1 MTTKFDKPLRVR
13 SIPMLIC
20 IWHQYEVYQL
30 IAARASHLLSCSNM
44 VKIRQSSSKYIENFW
59 FWREIPLFP
68 LNQCW
73 ISTRD
78 ESLAFGSSI
87 YHITNLLHEKLHW
100 YQHWLRGRGGFNTH
114 MSFFYNILTMI
125 VLIHWIALVSNTFPK
140 FWSRTHGP
148 SFFCVFSWEI
158 LPLAVLFRQFQS

>member
-1 MTTKFDKPLRVR
+1 MVR
-13 SIPMLIC
+13 DSI
-20 IWHQYEVYQL
+20 
-30 IAARASHLLSCSNM
+30 LSA
-44 VKIRQSSSKYIENFW
+44 VILQSSSKYIENFW

-68 LNQCW
+68 LNQCC

-78 ESLAFGSSI
+78 DSLAFGSSI

-100 YQHWLRGRGGFNTH
+100 YQHWLRGGGGFNRH

-125 VLIHWIALVSNTFPK
+125 VLIHLIALVSNTFPK
-140 FWSRTHGP
+140 FWSRTHRP

-158 LPLAVLFRQFQS
+158 LPSAVLFRQFQS